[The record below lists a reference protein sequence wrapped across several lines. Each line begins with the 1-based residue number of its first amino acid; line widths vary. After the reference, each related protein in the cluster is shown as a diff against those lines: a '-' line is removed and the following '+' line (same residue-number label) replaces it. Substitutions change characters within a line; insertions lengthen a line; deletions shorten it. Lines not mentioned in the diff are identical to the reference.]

1 MTRINTIPPE
11 RLTDQ
16 HLLAE
21 YRELPRVLPLAAAA
35 VKRGIILGPLRYTLG
50 KGHVTFFYSR
60 TDYLVRRHAA
70 IVTELLSR
78 GYNLSRREPL
88 VAVVGCGESKWTP
101 TKRDEQVNLDRLR
114 ERLRSKQNFYTF
126 YGTPVPPDFYGD

>member
-1 MTRINTIPPE
+1 MTRINVVPPE
-11 RLTDQ
+11 TLTDQ

-35 VKRGIILGPLRYTLG
+35 VRRGIVLGPPRYTLG

-60 TDYLVRRHAA
+60 TDYLVGRHAV
-70 IVTELLSR
+70 IVMELLRR

-88 VAVVGCGESKWTP
+88 VAVVGYGVSKWQP
-101 TKRDEQVNLDRLR
+101 TERDISVNLERLR
-114 ERLRSKQNFYTF
+114 ERLRSRPGFYTH
-126 YGTPVPPDFYGD
+126 YRQPVSADFYGD

>member
-1 MTRINTIPPE
+1 MTRIKVVPPE
-11 RLTDQ
+11 TLTDQ

-35 VKRGIILGPLRYTLG
+35 VRRGVVLGPPRYTLG

-60 TDYLVRRHAA
+60 TDYLVGRHMA

-88 VAVVGCGESKWTP
+88 VAVVGCGVSRWQP
-101 TKRDEQVNLDRLR
+101 TERDILVNLERLR
-114 ERLRSKQNFYTF
+114 ERLRSQPDFYTLR
-126 YGTPVPPDFYGD
+126 GTPVSVDFYG